1 MNNSPYENLP
11 LEPNDFSTFFFAP
24 DDVPAVT
31 PVEQDEQ
38 RDTEGFV
45 VPPLTQDGSSNFDL
59 FNSDTSSKPHVRHT
73 IADADQSRQGDIPSL
88 LASDRI
94 SFLHI

>member
-11 LEPNDFSTFFFAP
+11 LQPDDFSTFVFAP
-24 DDVPAVT
+24 DDVPART

-38 RDTEGFV
+38 QDTEGFV

-59 FNSDTSSKPHVRHT
+59 FNSDASSKPRVQCT
-73 IADADQSRQGDIPSL
+73 INCR
-88 LASDRI
+88 R
-94 SFLHI
+94 